1 MSPLNKTKKQHNFL
15 AKKKMVHVKK
25 KLLHFFSIK
34 IVYVQVDKKKE
45 KRKKRE

>member
-1 MSPLNKTKKQHNFL
+1 
-15 AKKKMVHVKK
+15 MVHVKK
-25 KLLHFFSIK
+25 KVQHFFSIK